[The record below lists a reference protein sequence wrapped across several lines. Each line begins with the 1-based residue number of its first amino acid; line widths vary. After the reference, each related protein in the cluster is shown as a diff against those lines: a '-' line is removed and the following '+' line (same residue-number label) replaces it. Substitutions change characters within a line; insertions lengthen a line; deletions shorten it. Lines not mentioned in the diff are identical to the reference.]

1 MPKSDIANRSQSA
14 FAAVLPPSVRLRC
27 CRQDGPSILVELNGE
42 PVRITWLGEGGLR
55 QARELIDGQKDS
67 PDVAAARR
75 MSFAARELL
84 SAAGIGWVDETGAAE
99 IVRSSL
105 IISRDGRVPESPRK
119 PPHWTPA
126 VLAIAEA
133 LLCGGRG
140 TVSDMQEVTALSAG
154 SATNALRTLTDL
166 GLLQAQTRRGPRAA
180 RRIVNPNRLLDE
192 YATAAAAQTPAVSL
206 TVGAIWRDP
215 VAGLTN
221 AGRQWDR
228 AGIPWAATGAVAGS
242 LLAPYL
248 TTVTTCEV
256 YLESKTSAGLERVA
270 ATSGLR
276 PIEGGRL
283 TLRPFPTIATSRLAT
298 VKNGLRLVPWPR
310 AYADLRIVGVRG
322 EEAAEHLRETMR
334 GQ

>member
-14 FAAVLPPSVRLRC
+14 FAAVLPPSVRLRR
-27 CRQDGPSILVELNGE
+27 CRQDGPSIHLELNGE
-42 PVRITWLGEGGLR
+42 PVRVTWLGEGGLR
-55 QARELIDGQKDS
+55 QARELIDGQKES

-75 MSFAARELL
+75 MSLAARELL
-84 SAAGIGWVDETGAAE
+84 SSAGIGWVDETGAAE

-105 IISRDGRVPESPRK
+105 IISKDGRVPESPRK

-140 TVSDMQEVTALSAG
+140 TVSDMQEATALSAG

-166 GLLQAQTRRGPRAA
+166 GLLHAAARRGPRAA
-180 RRIVNPNRLLDE
+180 RRIVNPDRLLDE
-192 YATAAAAQTPAVSL
+192 YATAAAAQMPAISL

-215 VAGLTN
+215 VAGLTK

-256 YLESKTSAGLERVA
+256 YVGNKTSGGLEWVA

-283 TLRPFPTIATSRLAT
+283 TLRPFPTIATNRLAT
-298 VKNGLRLVPWPR
+298 VQNGLRLVPWPR
-310 AYADLRIVGVRG
+310 AYADLRVVGVRG
-322 EEAAEHLRETMR
+322 EEAAEHLQETMR
-334 GQ
+334 DQ